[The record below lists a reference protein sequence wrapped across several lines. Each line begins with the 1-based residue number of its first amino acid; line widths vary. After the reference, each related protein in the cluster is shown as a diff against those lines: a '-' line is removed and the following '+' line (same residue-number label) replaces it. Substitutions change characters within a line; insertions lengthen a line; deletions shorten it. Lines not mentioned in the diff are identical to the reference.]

1 MELLYEHTRRVWHKG
16 LSRRSRESYIPW
28 KKFAKLLEVLPL
40 PTPKIIHA

>member
-40 PTPKIIHA
+40 PTPKVIRA